1 MTIPIKPTDLADGRG
16 SSADVFFRMLEDSV
30 DFSTSISF
38 LISAI
43 FALSSSVELIV
54 AVYETTQL
62 VGQMHV
68 DEVVVAVVAVVVV
81 VVAVAA
87 VGVVVVVVVDS
98 E

>member
-1 MTIPIKPTDLADGRG
+1 MTIPIQPTDLADGRG

-43 FALSSSVELIV
+43 FASSSAVELIV

-62 VGQMHV
+62 VGQVHV
-68 DEVVVAVVAVVVV
+68 DEVLVVVDVVA
-81 VVAVAA
+81 AA

>member
-1 MTIPIKPTDLADGRG
+1 MTIPIQPTDLADGRG

-43 FALSSSVELIV
+43 FASSSAVELIV

-62 VGQMHV
+62 VGQVHV
-68 DEVVVAVVAVVVV
+68 DEVVVVVVV
-81 VVAVAA
+81 DVVAAA
-87 VGVVVVVVVDS
+87 VGVVVVVVVVVVDS

>member
-43 FALSSSVELIV
+43 FASSSAVELIV

-62 VGQMHV
+62 VGQVHV
-68 DEVVVAVVAVVVV
+68 DEVVVVVDVVA
-81 VVAVAA
+81 AA